1 MASKKAVPLELDTHA
16 KLVDI
21 CKKKNVNI
29 KDFTAHMVD
38 YFYRT
43 GIDPGDEA
51 NTNLKEA
58 IKELRKE
65 NNRVI
70 GFIKQQEKTKLDPI
84 LDQMAVGYR
93 TFKEQ
98 AGTLDKLGTFGEQFG
113 KLLRNQVKLM
123 DAIMDPRRDIYKNAI
138 ILFHDYLKEQE
149 WGKAIGIGKYV
160 KDPTELN
167 DRYTEKFFG
176 ISDRP

>member
-16 KLVDI
+16 KLVEI
-21 CKKKNVNI
+21 CKKKNTTI
-29 KDFTAHMVD
+29 KDFTAQMVD

-43 GIDPGDEA
+43 GIDPSAEA

-70 GFIKQQEKTKLDPI
+70 GFIKQQEKTKLNPI
-84 LDQMAVGYR
+84 LDQMAVGYNE
-93 TFKEQ
+93 FKSNAGALNTVYELEEQ
-98 AGTLDKLGTFGEQFG
+98 LG
-113 KLLRNQVKLM
+113 KVLRNQQRLSNEINRGSIDSIMKARKLF
-123 DAIMDPRRDIYKNAI
+123 A
-138 ILFHDYLKEQE
+138 DYLKEQE

-160 KDPTELN
+160 KDPTILN
-167 DRYTEKFFG
+167 ETFQRMF
-176 ISDRP
+176 SVL

>member
-21 CKKKNVNI
+21 CKKKNITI
-29 KDFTAHMVD
+29 KDFTAQMVD

-43 GIDPGDEA
+43 GIDPSDEA

-70 GFIKQQEKTKLDPI
+70 GFIKQQEKTKLNPI

-93 TFKEQ
+93 TF
-98 AGTLDKLGTFGEQFG
+98 DKHVG
-113 KLLRNQVKLM
+113 KLYNLESIDDRLGKILRNQQRLSDSINNPKEALNDKAQTLFVHYL
-123 DAIMDPRRDIYKNAI
+123 NA
-138 ILFHDYLKEQE
+138 QE
-149 WGKAIGIGKYV
+149 WGKTIGIGKYV
-160 KDPTELN
+160 KDPTRLN
-167 DRYTEKFFG
+167 EEYRDMFFAM
-176 ISDRP
+176 